1 MFNPKDIRKMDAS
14 ELERLA
20 DDVYSSIRNIAIST
34 HLISH
39 SYFEFVY
46 AAYLASLNHADN
58 TKALRSLIVS
68 RFEPRTLY
76 EDDKLNLALQLAKE
90 HSAVALLAYMY
101 VCPKYDKDEEV
112 CRTPESIS
120 RLALKILDAQPGE
133 TIADF
138 GCGFGDF
145 LLLSSALYEK
155 NSLYGIEFNPYVNEI
170 SKIRAE
176 LFSENIEI
184 ELGDMFE
191 LPENKKFDKIFS
203 NYPFPFSLQ
212 LLRSAPKYIE
222 TLRKRCP
229 EIRQRL
235 SSDWVFNSLILDHL
249 TDDGK
254 AVAIMTA
261 GSAFNTLDREI
272 RKYFIKSGF
281 VEAVIW
287 LPVNINNFT
296 NISTGAAMIV
306 LSKRNKSVKMI
317 NARELCEQGR
327 RVNLLTDSNI
337 DSIVKLL
344 AEDGENAVTVDL
356 KRLQEN
362 DYTLNPL
369 QYLKDPAEIKDGV
382 KFGSL
387 IKRVTRGAA
396 LKASELDEM
405 ISEDPTDA
413 QYLMLANIQDGIIS
427 DELPYLKYL
436 DSKLDKY
443 CIKDRNLLLS
453 KNGAPFKVA
462 VAEVEEGKKLLG
474 NGNLFIIELDE
485 QKVNPYYLQAYLNS
499 ETGTEALRSIAV
511 GAVIPNISIES
522 LKRLTVPLPPMD
534 KQNEIVEEF
543 QTKREKIKSLQS
555 KLQMIQNELKYYFS
569 KEK

>member
-1 MFNPKDIRKMDAS
+1 M
-14 ELERLA
+14 
-20 DDVYSSIRNIAIST
+20 
-34 HLISH
+34 
-39 SYFEFVY
+39 
-46 AAYLASLNHADN
+46 
-58 TKALRSLIVS
+58 
-68 RFEPRTLY
+68 
-76 EDDKLNLALQLAKE
+76 
-90 HSAVALLAYMY
+90 
-101 VCPKYDKDEEV
+101 
-112 CRTPESIS
+112 
-120 RLALKILDAQPGE
+120 
-133 TIADF
+133 
-138 GCGFGDF
+138 
-145 LLLSSALYEK
+145 SSA
-155 NSLYGIEFNPYVNEI
+155 
-170 SKIRAE
+170 
-176 LFSENIEI
+176 
-184 ELGDMFE
+184 
-191 LPENKKFDKIFS
+191 
-203 NYPFPFSLQ
+203 
-212 LLRSAPKYIE
+212 
-222 TLRKRCP
+222 
-229 EIRQRL
+229 
-235 SSDWVFNSLILDHL
+235 
-249 TDDGK
+249 
-254 AVAIMTA
+254 
-261 GSAFNTLDREI
+261 
-272 RKYFIKSGF
+272 
-281 VEAVIW
+281 
-287 LPVNINNFT
+287 VNINNFT